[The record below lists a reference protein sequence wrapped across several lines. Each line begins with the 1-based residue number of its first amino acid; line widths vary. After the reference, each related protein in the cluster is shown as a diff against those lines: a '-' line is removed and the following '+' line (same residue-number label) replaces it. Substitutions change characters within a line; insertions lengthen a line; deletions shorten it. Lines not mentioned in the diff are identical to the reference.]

1 MLPFIILGAV
11 NAYIF
16 LNTGNKK
23 VQEQVEQPVQEQ
35 VEQPVQKRVEQ
46 PVQEQKSGWTVYG
59 TTWCGWTTK
68 QLEYLK
74 KKGIEHKFVD
84 CEKGKCD
91 GIDAFPVMDSPTG
104 ERITGYKEV

>member
-1 MLPFIILGAV
+1 MLPFIILGAI

-16 LNTGNKK
+16 LNTGREPKEPK
-23 VQEQVEQPVQEQ
+23 EPS
-35 VEQPVQKRVEQ
+35 KG
-46 PVQEQKSGWTVYG
+46 SWTVFG

-74 KKGIEHKFVD
+74 KKGIDHKFVD

>member
-1 MLPFIILGAV
+1 MLPFVILGAV
-11 NAYIF
+11 NTYIF
-16 LNTGNKK
+16 LNTGNSTKVKK
-23 VQEQVEQPVQEQ
+23 ETD
-35 VEQPVQKRVEQ
+35 
-46 PVQEQKSGWTVYG
+46 KSTGTWTVYG

-91 GIDAFPVMDSPTG
+91 GIDAFPVMESPNG

>member
-1 MLPFIILGAV
+1 MLPYIILGAV

-16 LNTGNKK
+16 LNTGNK
-23 VQEQVEQPVQEQ
+23 QEQAKQPVDTG
-35 VEQPVQKRVEQ
+35 K
-46 PVQEQKSGWTVYG
+46 GMWTVYG

-104 ERITGYKEV
+104 ERITGYKEI

>member
-11 NAYIF
+11 NTYIF
-16 LNTGNKK
+16 LNTGKSTK
-23 VQEQVEQPVQEQ
+23 VQKETN
-35 VEQPVQKRVEQ
+35 K
-46 PVQEQKSGWTVYG
+46 GTGAWTVYG

-74 KKGIEHKFVD
+74 KKSIDHKFVD

-91 GIDAFPVMDSPTG
+91 GIDAFPVIESPNG

>member
-1 MLPFIILGAV
+1 MLPFVILGAI
-11 NAYIF
+11 NTYIF
-16 LNTGNKK
+16 LNTGKSTK
-23 VQEQVEQPVQEQ
+23 VQKETD
-35 VEQPVQKRVEQ
+35 K
-46 PVQEQKSGWTVYG
+46 GTGAWTVYG

-74 KKGIEHKFVD
+74 KKGIDHKFVD

-91 GIDAFPVMDSPTG
+91 GIDAFPVMDSPNG

>member
-1 MLPFIILGAV
+1 MLPFVILGAI

-23 VQEQVEQPVQEQ
+23 VQEQVEQPVEKQ
-35 VEQPVQKRVEQ
+35 VEKQVEN
-46 PVQEQKSGWTVYG
+46 PVQEKKGTGAWTVYG

-91 GIDAFPVMDSPTG
+91 GIDAFPVMESPNG

>member
-16 LNTGNKK
+16 LNTGSKK
-23 VQEQVEQPVQEQ
+23 VQEQIKEPVQE
-35 VEQPVQKRVEQ
+35 K
-46 PVQEQKSGWTVYG
+46 KGTWTVYG

-68 QLEYLK
+68 QLEFLK

-84 CEKGKCD
+84 CEKSKCD
-91 GIDAFPVMDSPTG
+91 GIDAFPVMESPSG
-104 ERITGYKEV
+104 ERFTGYKEI

>member
-11 NAYIF
+11 NTYIF
-16 LNTGNKK
+16 LNTGKK
-23 VQEQVEQPVQEQ
+23 
-35 VEQPVQKRVEQ
+35 VEQPVQKG
-46 PVQEQKSGWTVYG
+46 KGMWTVYG

-74 KKGIEHKFVD
+74 KKGIDHKFVD

-91 GIDAFPVMDSPTG
+91 GIDAFPVMDSPNG
-104 ERITGYKEV
+104 ERITGYKEI

>member
-1 MLPFIILGAV
+1 MLPFVILGAI

-16 LNTGNKK
+16 LNTGSKK
-23 VQEQVEQPVQEQ
+23 VQEQIKEPIQE
-35 VEQPVQKRVEQ
+35 K
-46 PVQEQKSGWTVYG
+46 KGTWTVYG

-68 QLEYLK
+68 QLEFLK
-74 KKGIEHKFVD
+74 KKGIDHKFVD

-91 GIDAFPVMDSPTG
+91 GIDAFPVIESPNG

>member
-16 LNTGNKK
+16 LNTSSKK
-23 VQEQVEQPVQEQ
+23 VQEQIKEPVQE
-35 VEQPVQKRVEQ
+35 K
-46 PVQEQKSGWTVYG
+46 KGTWTVYG

-68 QLEYLK
+68 QLEFLK

-91 GIDAFPVMDSPTG
+91 GIDAFPVMESPSG
-104 ERITGYKEV
+104 ERFTGYKEI

>member
-1 MLPFIILGAV
+1 MLPFVILGAI
-11 NAYIF
+11 NTYIF
-16 LNTGNKK
+16 LNTGNSTKVKK
-23 VQEQVEQPVQEQ
+23 ETD
-35 VEQPVQKRVEQ
+35 
-46 PVQEQKSGWTVYG
+46 KSTGTWTVYG

-91 GIDAFPVMDSPTG
+91 GIDAFPVMESPNG

>member
-1 MLPFIILGAV
+1 MLPFVILGAI
-11 NAYIF
+11 NTYIF

-23 VQEQVEQPVQEQ
+23 VQEQVEQPVEKQ
-35 VEQPVQKRVEQ
+35 VEKQVEN
-46 PVQEQKSGWTVYG
+46 PVQEKKGTGAWTVYG

-74 KKGIEHKFVD
+74 KKGIDHKFVD

-91 GIDAFPVMDSPTG
+91 GIDAFPVIESPNG

>member
-16 LNTGNKK
+16 LNTGKSTK
-23 VQEQVEQPVQEQ
+23 VQEQVKQPVETG
-35 VEQPVQKRVEQ
+35 K
-46 PVQEQKSGWTVYG
+46 GMWTVYG

-91 GIDAFPVMDSPTG
+91 GIDAFPVMDSPNG
-104 ERITGYKEV
+104 ERITGYKEI

>member
-1 MLPFIILGAV
+1 MLNRYKNMLPFVILGAI
-11 NAYIF
+11 NTYIF
-16 LNTGNKK
+16 LNTGNSTKVKK
-23 VQEQVEQPVQEQ
+23 ETD
-35 VEQPVQKRVEQ
+35 
-46 PVQEQKSGWTVYG
+46 KSTGTWTVYG

-74 KKGIEHKFVD
+74 KKGIKHKFVD

-91 GIDAFPVMDSPTG
+91 GIDAFPVIESPNG

>member
-1 MLPFIILGAV
+1 MLPFVILGAI
-11 NAYIF
+11 NTYIF
-16 LNTGNKK
+16 LNTGKSTK
-23 VQEQVEQPVQEQ
+23 VQKETN
-35 VEQPVQKRVEQ
+35 K
-46 PVQEQKSGWTVYG
+46 GAGTWTVYG

-91 GIDAFPVMDSPTG
+91 GIDAFPVMESPNG

>member
-1 MLPFIILGAV
+1 MLPFVILGAI
-11 NAYIF
+11 NTYIF
-16 LNTGNKK
+16 LNTGKSTK
-23 VQEQVEQPVQEQ
+23 VQKETD
-35 VEQPVQKRVEQ
+35 K
-46 PVQEQKSGWTVYG
+46 GTGAWTVYG

-91 GIDAFPVMDSPTG
+91 GIDAFPVIESPNG

>member
-16 LNTGNKK
+16 LNTGSKK
-23 VQEQVEQPVQEQ
+23 VQEQIKEPVQE
-35 VEQPVQKRVEQ
+35 K
-46 PVQEQKSGWTVYG
+46 KGTWTVYG

-68 QLEYLK
+68 QLEFLK

-91 GIDAFPVMDSPTG
+91 GIDAFPVMESPSG
-104 ERITGYKEV
+104 ERFTGYKEI

>member
-1 MLPFIILGAV
+1 MLPFVILGAL

-16 LNTGNKK
+16 LNTGNTIKTDK
-23 VQEQVEQPVQEQ
+23 NT
-35 VEQPVQKRVEQ
+35 
-46 PVQEQKSGWTVYG
+46 GTWTVYG

-74 KKGIEHKFVD
+74 KKGIDHKFVD

-91 GIDAFPVMDSPTG
+91 GIDAFPVIESPNG

>member
-1 MLPFIILGAV
+1 MLPFIILGAI

-16 LNTGNKK
+16 LNTGKPEK
-23 VQEQVEQPVQEQ
+23 PE
-35 VEQPVQKRVEQ
+35 KTTGG
-46 PVQEQKSGWTVYG
+46 KWTVFG

-74 KKGIEHKFVD
+74 KNGIDHKFVD

-91 GIDAFPVMDSPTG
+91 GIDAFPVMESPNG

>member
-1 MLPFIILGAV
+1 MLPFGILGAI
-11 NAYIF
+11 NTYIF
-16 LNTGNKK
+16 LNTGKSTK
-23 VQEQVEQPVQEQ
+23 VQKETN
-35 VEQPVQKRVEQ
+35 K
-46 PVQEQKSGWTVYG
+46 GAGTWTVYG

-91 GIDAFPVMDSPTG
+91 GIDAFPVIESPNG